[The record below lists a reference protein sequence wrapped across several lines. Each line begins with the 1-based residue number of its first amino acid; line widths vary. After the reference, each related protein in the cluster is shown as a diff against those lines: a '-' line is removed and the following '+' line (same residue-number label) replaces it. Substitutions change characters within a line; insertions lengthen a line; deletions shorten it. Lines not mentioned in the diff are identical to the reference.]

1 MSDPQ
6 QPHAPQPDQP
16 ASPSGQPA
24 QSASGYGQPSGF
36 PAGTGFPAGIG
47 FSTPGYG
54 PAPAASSTL
63 GRTAFIIAVV
73 TAAIGL
79 LFVLANPFMIAGV
92 REGYA
97 PYQIVSFGRSI
108 VGLALGALALILG
121 VIAAR
126 RHAQPVLAGI
136 AIGVG
141 GVELVG
147 VLSSFIV
154 TLVYTVI

>member
-6 QPHAPQPDQP
+6 QPPSAPQPDLPAASYGQP
-16 ASPSGQPA
+16 APGQPA
-24 QSASGYGQPSGF
+24 QPSDY
-36 PAGTGFPAGIG
+36 PLGTG

-63 GRTAFIIAVV
+63 GRTAFIIALV
-73 TAAIGL
+73 TAAVGL
-79 LFVLANPFMIAGV
+79 LFVLANPFLIPGM
-92 REGYA
+92 RDGYA
-97 PYQIVSFGRSI
+97 IYQIVSFGRS
-108 VGLALGALALILG
+108 VLGLALGALALILG

-141 GVELVG
+141 GVEVLG
-147 VLSSFIV
+147 VLCSFFV
-154 TLVYTVI
+154 TLMYTVI